1 MRMIKRIIPHLA
13 ISFSLATLVVTIVNM
28 FNPRMGF
35 LNSSQAL
42 VLIIITV
49 FLSVISAVIAIS
61 GGSGAE
67 STATASRPASRVGK
81 HVK

>member
-1 MRMIKRIIPHLA
+1 MRMIKRIVPHLA
-13 ISFSLATLVVTIVNM
+13 ISFSLATLVVAIVNM

-42 VLIIITV
+42 VLIAITV
-49 FLSVISAVIAIS
+49 FLSVISAIIAIT
-61 GGSGAE
+61 GGSAE
-67 STATASRPASRVGK
+67 NATTAASRPASRAGK